1 MTQTYSGKYR
11 AWKRAK
17 DYLAQNIKDSDSKLV
32 FRRENFFKVTDSSK
46 EVKNEHTSQCTHRT
60 NPTCEFTTHNG
71 N

>member
-32 FRRENFFKVTDSSK
+32 FRRENFFKVTDSS
-46 EVKNEHTSQCTHRT
+46 QCTHRT